1 MNFSSI
7 SRFVRLG
14 TAACLFIALGGCAL
28 ITGDDGRYKP
38 AVLTTYPA
46 GLAVQVGWKVQIGS
60 GSGVGFAPAVV
71 DQAVYG
77 AAANGAVGKYDV
89 STGNA
94 IWSAKL
100 DVRLTAGVG
109 SDGKTTAVVARDGTV
124 IALDDTGA
132 VKWRSKATSDVS
144 VPPVVGYGV
153 VVVRSGDY
161 RIQAFNAET
170 GDRIWNVQRPGPAL
184 ALRAPARIAL
194 YDGLIITGIPGG
206 KLIAINA
213 VSGDVQWEGIVAAPK
228 GSTDLERVND
238 VVGLPVL
245 APPLLCAVAFQG
257 RILCFDLASGGRAVW
272 SKNFSS
278 AVGLTIDRTQAYS
291 PNQSDAV
298 SAFALKDGALNWT
311 QDALRYRK
319 LTSPAVLGNA
329 VAVGDY
335 EGYVHFM
342 AADDGRLLARIAVG
356 GGQINA
362 PLIATPQGVLVN
374 TGDGSL
380 VLIVLK

>member
-7 SRFVRLG
+7 SRLMRLSV
-14 TAACLFIALGGCAL
+14 AACLFAALAGCAL

-46 GLAVQVGWKVQIGS
+46 GLSVQMGWKVQIGS

-71 DQAVYG
+71 DSTVYG
-77 AAANGAVGKYDV
+77 AAANGAVGKYDL

-94 IWSAKL
+94 IWTAKL

-194 YDGLIITGIPGG
+194 FDGLIITGIPGG

-228 GSTDLERVND
+228 GATDLERVND

-257 RILCFDLASGGRAVW
+257 RILCFDLASGGRPVW

-278 AVGLTIDRTQAYS
+278 AVGLTIDSTQAYS

-298 SAFALKDGALNWT
+298 SAFSLKDGALSWT

-335 EGYVHFM
+335 DGYVHFM

-356 GGQINA
+356 GGRINA
-362 PLIATPQGVLVN
+362 PLIATPQGVLVK

>member
-7 SRFVRLG
+7 SRLMRLSV
-14 TAACLFIALGGCAL
+14 AACLFAALAGCAL

-46 GLAVQVGWKVQIGS
+46 GLSVQMGWKVQIGS

-71 DQAVYG
+71 DSTVYG
-77 AAANGAVGKYDV
+77 AAANGAVGKYDL

-94 IWSAKL
+94 IWTAKL

-194 YDGLIITGIPGG
+194 FDGLIITGIPGG

-228 GSTDLERVND
+228 GATDLERVND

-257 RILCFDLASGGRAVW
+257 RILCFDLASGGRPVW

-278 AVGLTIDRTQAYS
+278 AVGLTIDSTQAYS

-298 SAFALKDGALNWT
+298 SAFSLKDGALTWT

-335 EGYVHFM
+335 DGYVHFM

-356 GGQINA
+356 GGRINA
-362 PLIATPQGVLVN
+362 PLIATPQGVLVK

>member
-1 MNFSSI
+1 
-7 SRFVRLG
+7 
-14 TAACLFIALGGCAL
+14 
-28 ITGDDGRYKP
+28 
-38 AVLTTYPA
+38 LTTYPA
-46 GLAVQVGWKVQIGS
+46 GLAADIGWKVQIGS
-60 GSGVGFAPAVV
+60 GSGIGFAPIVV
-71 DQAVYG
+71 GAAVYG
-77 AAANGAVGKYDV
+77 AAASGAVGKYDL
-89 STGNA
+89 STGNT
-94 IWSAKL
+94 IWATKL
-100 DVRLTAGVG
+100 EQRLTAGVG

-124 IALDDTGA
+124 IALDDAGA

-194 YDGLIITGIPGG
+194 FDGLIITGIPGG

-213 VSGDVQWEGIVAAPK
+213 VSGDVQWEGVVATPK

-238 VVGLPVL
+238 VVGLPAL

-257 RILCFDLASGGRAVW
+257 RIICFDLSAGGRPVW
-272 SKNFSS
+272 NKSFSS
-278 AVGLTIDRTQAYS
+278 ASGLTIDNNQAYS

-298 SAFALKDGALNWT
+298 SAFGLKDGKLNWT
-311 QDALRYRK
+311 QDALRYRQ
-319 LTSPAVLGNA
+319 LTSPAILGSA

-335 EGYVHFM
+335 DGYVHFM

-356 GGQINA
+356 GGKIYA
-362 PLIATPQGVLVN
+362 PLIATPQGVLVK

-380 VLIVLK
+380 ALIVLK

>member
-7 SRFVRLG
+7 SRLMRLSV
-14 TAACLFIALGGCAL
+14 AACLFAALAGCAL

-46 GLAVQVGWKVQIGS
+46 GLSVQMGWKVQIGS

-71 DQAVYG
+71 DSTVYG
-77 AAANGAVGKYDV
+77 AAANGAVGKYDL

-94 IWSAKL
+94 IWTAKL

-194 YDGLIITGIPGG
+194 FDGLIITGIPGG

-228 GSTDLERVND
+228 GATDLERVND

-257 RILCFDLASGGRAVW
+257 RILCFDLASGGRPVW

-278 AVGLTIDRTQAYS
+278 AVGLTIDSTQAYS

-298 SAFALKDGALNWT
+298 SAFALKDGALKWT

-319 LTSPAVLGNA
+319 LTSPAV
-329 VAVGDY
+329 
-335 EGYVHFM
+335 
-342 AADDGRLLARIAVG
+342 
-356 GGQINA
+356 
-362 PLIATPQGVLVN
+362 
-374 TGDGSL
+374 
-380 VLIVLK
+380 

>member
-1 MNFSSI
+1 MKFSSI
-7 SRFVRLG
+7 NRLLFLG
-14 TAACLFIALGGCAL
+14 AAAWLFAALTGCAL

-38 AVLTTYPA
+38 VPLTTYPA
-46 GLAVQVGWKVQIGS
+46 GLAADIGWKVQIGS
-60 GSGVGFAPAVV
+60 GSGIGFAPIVV
-71 DQAVYG
+71 GAAVYG
-77 AAANGAVGKYDV
+77 AAASGAVGKYDL
-89 STGNA
+89 STGNS
-94 IWSAKL
+94 IWVAKL
-100 DVRLTAGVG
+100 EQRLTAGVG

-124 IALDDTGA
+124 IALDDAGA
-132 VKWRSKATSDVS
+132 VKWRSKATSEVS
-144 VPPVVGYGV
+144 VPPVVAYGV

-194 YDGLIITGIPGG
+194 FDGLIITGIPGG

-213 VSGDVQWEGIVAAPK
+213 VSGDVQWEGVVATPK

-238 VVGLPVL
+238 VVGLPAL

-257 RILCFDLASGGRAVW
+257 RIICFDLSSGGRPVW
-272 SKNFSS
+272 SKSFSS
-278 AVGLTIDRTQAYS
+278 AAGLTIDNNQAYS

-298 SAFALKDGALNWT
+298 SAFGLKDGKLNWT
-311 QDALRYRK
+311 QDALRYRQ
-319 LTSPAVLGNA
+319 LTSPAVLGRA

-356 GGQINA
+356 GGKIYA
-362 PLIATPQGVLVN
+362 PLIATPQGVLVK

-380 VLIVLK
+380 ALIVLK

>member
-14 TAACLFIALGGCAL
+14 TAACLFLALGGCAL

-94 IWSAKL
+94 IWTAKL

-184 ALRAPARIAL
+184 ALRAPARIAM

-278 AVGLTIDRTQAYS
+278 AVGLTIDSAQAYS

>member
-1 MNFSSI
+1 MNFSFI
-7 SRFVRLG
+7 TRWVRLG
-14 TAACLFIALGGCAL
+14 AAACFFAALTGCAL

-38 AVLTTYPA
+38 SALTTYPA
-46 GLAVQVGWKVQIGS
+46 GLAVQVGWKIQIGS
-60 GSGVGFAPAVV
+60 GSGIGFAPAIVGS
-71 DQAVYG
+71 AVYG
-77 AAANGAVGKYDV
+77 AASNGAVGKYDLSNGSV
-89 STGNA
+89 LWTT
-94 IWSAKL
+94 KL
-100 DVRLTAGVG
+100 DLRLTAGVG

-132 VKWRSKATSDVS
+132 VKWRSRATSDVS

-194 YDGLIITGIPGG
+194 FDGLIITGIPGG

-213 VSGDVQWEGIVAAPK
+213 VSGDVQWEGIVASPK
-228 GSTDLERVND
+228 GATDLERVND
-238 VVGLPVL
+238 VVGLPVI
-245 APPLLCAVAFQG
+245 APPMLCAVAFQG
-257 RILCFDLASGGRAVW
+257 RILCFDLASGGRPIW

-278 AVGLTIDRTQAYS
+278 AVGLTIDANQAYS

-298 SAFALKDGALNWT
+298 SAFALKDGKLNWT
-311 QDALRYRK
+311 QDALRYRQ
-319 LTSPAVLGNA
+319 LTSPAVLGSA

-335 EGYVHFM
+335 DGYVHFM

-356 GGQINA
+356 GGKITA
-362 PLIATPQGVLVN
+362 PLIATPQGVLVK

-380 VLIVLK
+380 VLLVLK

>member
-1 MNFSSI
+1 MNFSSL
-7 SRFVRLG
+7 SRLFCLG
-14 TAACLFIALGGCAL
+14 AAACFFSALTGCAL

-38 AVLTTYPA
+38 AALTTYPA
-46 GLAVQVGWKVQIGS
+46 GLSVQVGWKAQIGS
-60 GSGVGFAPAVV
+60 GSGIGFAPALVGN
-71 DQAVYG
+71 AVYG
-77 AAANGAVGKYDV
+77 AAANGAVAKYDL

-94 IWSAKL
+94 LWAAKL
-100 DVRLTAGVG
+100 EQRLTAGVG

-132 VKWRSKATSDVS
+132 VKWRSKATSDVT

-184 ALRAPARIAL
+184 ALRAAARIAL
-194 YDGLIITGIPGG
+194 FDGLIIAGIPGG

-257 RILCFDLASGGRAVW
+257 RILCFDLSAGGRPVW
-272 SKNFSS
+272 AKNFSS
-278 AVGLTIDRTQAYS
+278 AAGLALDGNQVYS
-291 PNQSDAV
+291 PNQSDVV
-298 SAFALKDGALNWT
+298 SAFALKDGKLNWT
-311 QDALRYRK
+311 QDALSYRR
-319 LTSPAVLGNA
+319 LTGPAVLGSA

-335 EGYVHFM
+335 DGYVHFM

-356 GGQINA
+356 GGKMHA
-362 PLIATPQGVLVN
+362 PLIATPQGVLVK

-380 VLIVLK
+380 ALIVLK

>member
-7 SRFVRLG
+7 SRLARLG
-14 TAACLFIALGGCAL
+14 SAAFLIAALAGCAL

-38 AVLTTYPA
+38 AALTTYPA
-46 GLAVQVGWKVQIGS
+46 GLSAQVGWKVQIGS

-71 DQAVYG
+71 ESAVYG
-77 AAANGAVGKYDV
+77 AAANGAVGKYDL

-94 IWSAKL
+94 VWTAKL

-124 IALDDTGA
+124 IALDDTGT

-194 YDGLIITGIPGG
+194 FDGLIITGIPGG

-228 GSTDLERVND
+228 GATDLERVND

-257 RILCFDLASGGRAVW
+257 RILCFDLASGGRPVW

-278 AVGLTIDRTQAYS
+278 SVGLTIDSTQAYS
-291 PNQSDAV
+291 PSQSDAV

-335 EGYVHFM
+335 DGYVHFM

-356 GGQINA
+356 GGQIHA
-362 PLIATPQGVLVN
+362 PLIATPQGVLVK

>member
-1 MNFSSI
+1 MNVSSLA
-7 SRFVRLG
+7 RLFCLG
-14 TAACLFIALGGCAL
+14 AAACFVSALTGCAL

-46 GLAVQVGWKVQIGS
+46 GLSVQVGWKAQIGS
-60 GSGVGFAPAVV
+60 GSGIGFAPAVV
-71 DQAVYG
+71 GNAVYG
-77 AAANGAVGKYDV
+77 AAANGAVGKYDL

-94 IWSAKL
+94 LWAAKL
-100 DVRLTAGVG
+100 EQRLTAGVG

-124 IALDDTGA
+124 IALDDTGV
-132 VKWRSKATSDVS
+132 VKWRSKATSDVT

-194 YDGLIITGIPGG
+194 FDGLIITGIPGG

-213 VSGDVQWEGIVAAPK
+213 VSGDVQWEGVVATPK
-228 GSTDLERVND
+228 GSSDLERVND

-257 RILCFDLASGGRAVW
+257 RILCFDLAAGGRPVW
-272 SKNFSS
+272 TKNFSS
-278 AVGLTIDRTQAYS
+278 AAGLALDGNQVYS
-291 PNQSDAV
+291 PDQSDAV
-298 SAFALKDGALNWT
+298 SAFALKDGKLNWT
-311 QDALRYRK
+311 QDALRYRR
-319 LTSPAVLGNA
+319 LSGPAVLGNA

-335 EGYVHFM
+335 DGYVHFM

-356 GGQINA
+356 GGKIHA
-362 PLIATPQGVLVN
+362 PLIATPQGVLVK

-380 VLIVLK
+380 ALIVLK

>member
-7 SRFVRLG
+7 SRLARLG
-14 TAACLFIALGGCAL
+14 FAACLFAVLAGCAL

-38 AVLTTYPA
+38 AALTTYPA
-46 GLAVQVGWKVQIGS
+46 GLSVQVGWKVQIGS

-71 DQAVYG
+71 ESAVYG
-77 AAANGAVGKYDV
+77 AAANGAVGKYDL
-89 STGNA
+89 STGNPV
-94 IWSAKL
+94 WTAKL

-124 IALDDTGA
+124 IALDDTGT

-194 YDGLIITGIPGG
+194 FDGLIITGIPGG

-213 VSGDVQWEGIVAAPK
+213 VSGDVQWEGIVASPK

-245 APPLLCAVAFQG
+245 APPLLCAVAYQG
-257 RILCFDLASGGRAVW
+257 RILCFDLASGGRPVW

-278 AVGLTIDRTQAYS
+278 SAGLTIDSTQAYS
-291 PNQSDAV
+291 PNQSDTV

-329 VAVGDY
+329 VALGDY
-335 EGYVHFM
+335 DGYVHFM

-362 PLIATPQGVLVN
+362 PLIATPQGVLVK

>member
-94 IWSAKL
+94 IWTAKL

>member
-1 MNFSSI
+1 MKSSSI
-7 SRFVRLG
+7 NRLLFLG
-14 TAACLFIALGGCAL
+14 AAACLFAALTGCAL

-38 AVLTTYPA
+38 VPLTTYPA
-46 GLAVQVGWKVQIGS
+46 GLAADIGWKVQIGS
-60 GSGVGFAPAVV
+60 GSGIGFAPIVV
-71 DQAVYG
+71 GAAVYG
-77 AAANGAVGKYDV
+77 AAASGAVGKYDL
-89 STGNA
+89 STGNT
-94 IWSAKL
+94 IWATKL
-100 DVRLTAGVG
+100 EQRLTAGVG

-124 IALDDTGA
+124 IALDDAGA

-194 YDGLIITGIPGG
+194 FDGLIITGIPGG

-213 VSGDVQWEGIVAAPK
+213 VSGDVQWEGVVATPK

-238 VVGLPVL
+238 VVGLPAL

-257 RILCFDLASGGRAVW
+257 RIICFDLSSGGRPVW
-272 SKNFSS
+272 SKSFSS
-278 AVGLTIDRTQAYS
+278 AAGLTIDNNQAYS

-298 SAFALKDGALNWT
+298 SAFGLKDGKLNWT
-311 QDALRYRK
+311 QDALRYRQ
-319 LTSPAVLGNA
+319 LTSPAVLGRA

-356 GGQINA
+356 GGKIYA
-362 PLIATPQGVLVN
+362 PLIATPQGVLVK

-380 VLIVLK
+380 ALIVLK

>member
-1 MNFSSI
+1 MNFSSL
-7 SRFVRLG
+7 SRLLCLG
-14 TAACLFIALGGCAL
+14 AAACFVSALTGCAL

-46 GLAVQVGWKVQIGS
+46 GLSVQVGWKAQIGS
-60 GSGVGFAPAVV
+60 GSGIGFAPTVV
-71 DQAVYG
+71 GNAVYG
-77 AAANGAVGKYDV
+77 AAANGAVGKYDL

-94 IWSAKL
+94 LWAAKL
-100 DVRLTAGVG
+100 EQRLTAGVG

-124 IALDDTGA
+124 IALDDTGV
-132 VKWRSKATSDVS
+132 VKWRSKATSDVT

-194 YDGLIITGIPGG
+194 FDGLIITGIPGG

-213 VSGDVQWEGIVAAPK
+213 VSGDVQWEGVVATPK
-228 GSTDLERVND
+228 GSSDLERVND

-257 RILCFDLASGGRAVW
+257 RILCFDLAAGGRPVW
-272 SKNFSS
+272 TKNFSS
-278 AVGLTIDRTQAYS
+278 AAGLALDGNQVFS
-291 PNQSDAV
+291 PDQSDTV
-298 SAFALKDGALNWT
+298 SAFALKDGKLNWT
-311 QDALRYRK
+311 QDALRYRR
-319 LTSPAVLGNA
+319 LSGPAVLGNA

-335 EGYVHFM
+335 DGYVHFM

-356 GGQINA
+356 GGKIHA
-362 PLIATPQGVLVN
+362 PLIATPQGVLVK

-380 VLIVLK
+380 VLLVLK

>member
-1 MNFSSI
+1 MKSSSI
-7 SRFVRLG
+7 NRLLFLG
-14 TAACLFIALGGCAL
+14 AAACLFAALTGCAL

-38 AVLTTYPA
+38 VPLTTYPA
-46 GLAVQVGWKVQIGS
+46 GLAADIGWKVQIGS
-60 GSGVGFAPAVV
+60 GSGIGFAPIVV
-71 DQAVYG
+71 GAAVYG
-77 AAANGAVGKYDV
+77 AAASGAVGKYDL
-89 STGNA
+89 STGNT
-94 IWSAKL
+94 IWATKL
-100 DVRLTAGVG
+100 EQRLTAGVG

-124 IALDDTGA
+124 IALDDAGA

-184 ALRAPARIAL
+184 ALRAAARIAL
-194 YDGLIITGIPGG
+194 FDGLIITGIPGG

-213 VSGDVQWEGIVAAPK
+213 VSGDVQWEGVVATPK

-238 VVGLPVL
+238 VVGLPAL

-257 RILCFDLASGGRAVW
+257 RIICFDLSAGGRPVW
-272 SKNFSS
+272 NKSFSS
-278 AVGLTIDRTQAYS
+278 ASGLTIDNNQAYS

-298 SAFALKDGALNWT
+298 SAFGLKDGKLNWT
-311 QDALRYRK
+311 QDALRYRQ
-319 LTSPAVLGNA
+319 LTSPAILGSA

-335 EGYVHFM
+335 DGYVHFM

-356 GGQINA
+356 GGKIYA
-362 PLIATPQGVLVN
+362 PLIATPQGVLVK

-380 VLIVLK
+380 ALIVLK

>member
-7 SRFVRLG
+7 GRLARLG
-14 TAACLFIALGGCAL
+14 SAACLFAALAGCAL

-38 AVLTTYPA
+38 TALTTYPA
-46 GLAVQVGWKVQIGS
+46 GLSVQVGWKVQIGS

-71 DQAVYG
+71 DSSVYG
-77 AAANGAVGKYDV
+77 AAANGAVGKYDL

-94 IWSAKL
+94 VWTAKL

-124 IALDDTGA
+124 IALDDTGT
-132 VKWRSKATSDVS
+132 VKWRSKATSNVS

-170 GDRIWNVQRPGPAL
+170 GERIWNVQRPGPAL

-194 YDGLIITGIPGG
+194 FDGLIITGIPGG

-228 GSTDLERVND
+228 GASDLERVND

-257 RILCFDLASGGRAVW
+257 RILCFDLASGGRPVW

-278 AVGLTIDRTQAYS
+278 SAGLTIDSTQAYS
-291 PNQSDAV
+291 PNQSDAM
-298 SAFALKDGALNWT
+298 SAFALKDGALKWT

-335 EGYVHFM
+335 DGYVHFM

-362 PLIATPQGVLVN
+362 PLIATPQGVLVK

>member
-7 SRFVRLG
+7 SRLMRLSV
-14 TAACLFIALGGCAL
+14 AACLFAALAGCAL

-46 GLAVQVGWKVQIGS
+46 GLSVQMGWKVQIGS

-71 DQAVYG
+71 DSTVYG
-77 AAANGAVGKYDV
+77 AAANGAVGKYDL

-94 IWSAKL
+94 IWTAKL

-194 YDGLIITGIPGG
+194 FDGLIITGIPGG

-228 GSTDLERVND
+228 GATDLERVND

-257 RILCFDLASGGRAVW
+257 RILCFDLASGGRPVW

-278 AVGLTIDRTQAYS
+278 AVGLTIDSTQAYS

-298 SAFALKDGALNWT
+298 SAFSLKDGALNWT

-335 EGYVHFM
+335 DGYVHFM

-356 GGQINA
+356 GGRINA
-362 PLIATPQGVLVN
+362 PLIATPQGVLVKA
-374 TGDGSL
+374 GDGSL

>member
-7 SRFVRLG
+7 SRLMRLSV
-14 TAACLFIALGGCAL
+14 AACLFAALAGCAL

-46 GLAVQVGWKVQIGS
+46 GLSVQMGWKVQIGS

-71 DQAVYG
+71 DSTVYG
-77 AAANGAVGKYDV
+77 AAANGAVGKYDL

-94 IWSAKL
+94 IWTAKL

-194 YDGLIITGIPGG
+194 FDGLIITGIPGG

-228 GSTDLERVND
+228 GATDLERVND

-257 RILCFDLASGGRAVW
+257 RILCFDLASGGRPVW

-278 AVGLTIDRTQAYS
+278 AVGLTIDSTQAYS

-298 SAFALKDGALNWT
+298 SAFSLKDGALNWT

-335 EGYVHFM
+335 DGYVHFM

-356 GGQINA
+356 GGRINA
-362 PLIATPQGVLVN
+362 PLIATPQGVLVK

>member
-14 TAACLFIALGGCAL
+14 TAACLFLALVGCAL

-278 AVGLTIDRTQAYS
+278 AVGLTIDRAQAYS

>member
-7 SRFVRLG
+7 SRLMRLSV
-14 TAACLFIALGGCAL
+14 AACLFAALAGCAL

-46 GLAVQVGWKVQIGS
+46 GLSVQMGWKVQIGS

-71 DQAVYG
+71 DSTVYG
-77 AAANGAVGKYDV
+77 AAANGAVGKYDL

-94 IWSAKL
+94 IWTAKL

-194 YDGLIITGIPGG
+194 FDGLIITGIPGG

-228 GSTDLERVND
+228 GATDLERVND

-257 RILCFDLASGGRAVW
+257 RILCFDLASGGRPVW

-278 AVGLTIDRTQAYS
+278 AVGLTIDSTQAYS

-298 SAFALKDGALNWT
+298 SAFSLKDGALNWT

-335 EGYVHFM
+335 DGSVHFM